1 MNNNSVSLATRRWF
15 YQPACQ
21 WLCSLLAVFVL
32 AAPALAQ
39 SDDSITPNFRDT
51 DIREIVDAVQT
62 VTGKNFL
69 VDSRVNAKVTLYSST
84 PMTADEFYAAFLSIL
99 TVNQFQAVPAGNL
112 IKIVPIAQTRQEAV
126 KFQNALPDELQTTV
140 IRLQHVPAA
149 QLVPL
154 LRPLL
159 PAHAHLAAMQ
169 SSNSLVIS
177 DSGRNIQRIR
187 YLIRQIDR
195 PVESD
200 VEVIRL
206 AHASADDIVT
216 TVNALNASSR
226 ADATATGQAVQLVAD
241 ARTNSVLVSGP
252 SATRLKTRTLIA
264 QLDSPQEAGGLTQV
278 RYLRYALAEELATK
292 LAGQVQS
299 SGGAQGGGAPS
310 QRAGGEVNIWADE
323 RTNALVM
330 TAPQAEMRELMS
342 VIDKLDVRRAQV
354 LVEALIV
361 EVTVDRNSNLG
372 VTWAVDG
379 SDSNTAAGITDF
391 NAGGGATVR
400 GVGTGLLTDDNAAI
414 ASAISTG
421 LTLGVGRIADNG
433 TSFAAILSAL
443 QGDANTN
450 VISTP
455 TLVTL
460 DNQEA
465 KIEIGQEVPFITGQ
479 FTNSGGNN
487 NGAVNP
493 FQTVNR
499 EKIGTLLEITP
510 QINEGNA
517 ILMKIKQEISSLSNS
532 ADAVD
537 LITNERLIE
546 TSVII
551 EDGGILVLGGLI
563 EDTLR
568 ESDQRVPILGSIPV
582 LGNLFRSRRTEKLK
596 TNLMVFIKPRIL
608 RDGISTLD
616 ETNEKYNYL
625 RDLQQGNNDKVP
637 LMRDA
642 RRPVLPP
649 FEDMVDQPPEAVL
662 PENIMQDDQGG
673 E

>member
-1 MNNNSVSLATRRWF
+1 MNNHSAMAPTRRWLQ
-15 YQPACQ
+15 QPICQ
-21 WLCSLLAVFVL
+21 WLSALLVAVFVT
-32 AAPALAQ
+32 APSFAQ
-39 SDDSITPNFRDT
+39 DITPNFRDT

-140 IRLQHVPAA
+140 LRLEHVPAA

-187 YLIRQIDR
+187 YLIRQIDK

-206 AHASADDIVT
+206 AHASADEIVAT
-216 TVNALNASSR
+216 INALNASSR

-241 ARTNSVLVSGP
+241 SRTNSVLISGP

-278 RYLRYALAEELATK
+278 RYLRYALAEELASK
-292 LAGQVQS
+292 LAGQVQPAGGQ
-299 SGGAQGGGAPS
+299 GGAQAP
-310 QRAGGEVNIWADE
+310 RAGGEVNIWADE

-379 SDSNTAAGITDF
+379 SDSNTAAGVTDF

-400 GVGTGLLTDDNAAI
+400 GVGSGLLTDDNSAI

-568 ESDQRVPILGSIPV
+568 ETDQRVPILGSIPV

-625 RDLQQGNNDKVP
+625 RDLQQGNSKKVP
-637 LMRDA
+637 LIRDA

-649 FEDMVDQPPEAVL
+649 FEDMVDQKPEAVL
-662 PENIMQDDQGG
+662 PENIMQEPQGG